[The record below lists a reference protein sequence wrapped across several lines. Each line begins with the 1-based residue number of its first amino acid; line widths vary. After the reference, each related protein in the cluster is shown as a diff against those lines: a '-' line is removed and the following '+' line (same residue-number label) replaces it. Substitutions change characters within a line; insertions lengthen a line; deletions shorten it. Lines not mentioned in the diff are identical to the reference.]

1 MKNVKQE
8 LVSNEMLH
16 NYFGA
21 LVGKFF
27 KILPLRESMS
37 DTIGTYVESLQM
49 ELLGFHA
56 LMAGAEYDQRL
67 LSLISFLQYM
77 IDNPDCD
84 IPIVKREVFRA
95 IRLCNDMDSEYGLV
109 TSVKGGASNESLGV
123 L

>member
-1 MKNVKQE
+1 MSNVKQE
-8 LVSNEMLH
+8 LVSNKMLH

-21 LVGKFF
+21 LVGRFF

-37 DTIGTYVESLQM
+37 DTLGTYIESLQM

-56 LMAGAEYDQRL
+56 LMVGAEFDQRL

-84 IPIVKREVFRA
+84 IPTVKREVFRA

-109 TSVKGGASNESLGV
+109 SRTEGGAPNEPLGV